1 MDKPR
6 FNFAVLAA
14 LVALALALGIANNFR
29 VYEEQRV
36 PWFGAPHGEESD
48 G

>member
-1 MDKPR
+1 MKGSR
-6 FNFAVLAA
+6 FNIVVLAA
-14 LVALALALGIANNFR
+14 LVVLAVVLGIVNNLR

-36 PWFGAPHGEESD
+36 PWFGASQGESD